1 MRWQTVRNIR
11 LGWMALMLGWLGAL
25 AHNPDDPLHQR
36 IHYDQPARTVKQL
49 LADLSRQTGITL
61 FAPSPLDTEIV
72 LVSVQE
78 MPLKTLMEHLATVTD
93 GEWVKQPNGS
103 YHLIR
108 SPKLAR
114 ECRERD
120 DAQLLQGLKRAV
132 AKKEIERLAE
142 PLTEAQ
148 VRQIC
153 QQIKCQM
160 QEIESQ
166 EISNPWEH
174 PLIES
179 LEKQVRQLD
188 VGRRLIIR
196 LVRRLDLRRLLTIP
210 VGERRVFS
218 NVRGRYLEPFGFE
231 VGSLLAA
238 YQREARWVYQVWTH
252 PLDGFDEE
260 WVKRFNERYGYVI
273 ELDYQWRQ
281 EPSQVP
287 LTRLYLVVS
296 RNSPNDFSFNTVLFS
311 EDMKQDVG
319 GGYWWIWLR
328 EEELESKDA
337 EPGSGQSPSEAS
349 RQLAARVEW
358 SESSRQFMEAYRA
371 IRRATEPV
379 AFPDVL
385 DPAKVEPLS
394 LVPSDVLRTYARQK
408 GKSLIALVPDNLVWW
423 LKGALEGHDALQMYE
438 EDIRWWHDMQEQGD
452 VLLLKPRWSSYWW
465 GHRVD
470 RLALSRW
477 LHQLH
482 QRGYPKLED
491 HLAMSQMYEHAGF
504 EDTML
509 RVYERLILPKDRLLY
524 LYNSQRFLNRLSA
537 KQLDHL
543 RAGGQLTLRELSP
556 VQREMLLHDV
566 YFGSSTIEKVY
577 SISELATIRSEAE
590 MERLA
595 AAERESLEISLPHV
609 LYPDGLPADL
619 TIQINRTHPNMFD
632 PYDLSPD
639 TIGSLS
645 IEEVG
650 VFTARRA
657 GVWYGF
663 RSVKGLASE
672 ISSAENPP
680 SGLDEEYAHYI
691 QERVNRYK
699 TNPLLPVRRTPFRL
713 EVRLGGR
720 YAVYFPSGDD
730 SPLYDYEPLNEGKP
744 ATLDKLPDALKAEME
759 KWLKRLKESG
769 SDGSED
775 GN

>member
-1 MRWQTVRNIR
+1 
-11 LGWMALMLGWLGAL
+11 MLGWLGAL

-132 AKKEIERLAE
+132 AKKGIERLAE

-153 QQIKCQM
+153 QQIKRQM

-166 EISNPWEH
+166 EISNPWKH

-188 VGRRLIIR
+188 VGQRLIIR
-196 LVRRLDLRRLLTIP
+196 LVRRLDLRRLLAIS

-252 PLDGFDEE
+252 PLDGFDKE

-273 ELDYQWRQ
+273 EQDYQWRR

-287 LTRLYLVVS
+287 LTRLYLEVE
-296 RNSPNDFSFNTVLFS
+296 RIRPDSFFFDITLVS
-311 EDMKQDVG
+311 EDLKQGVE

-337 EPGSGQSPSEAS
+337 ESGSGQPPSEAS
-349 RQLAARVEW
+349 RQLAARVAW

-371 IRRATEPV
+371 IERATEPV

-408 GKSLIALVPDNLVWW
+408 GKSLIALVPDNLFWW
-423 LKGALEGHDALQMYE
+423 LDGVLEWQDALQMYE

-465 GHRVD
+465 GRRAD

-477 LHQLH
+477 MQQLR

-491 HLAMSQMYEHAGF
+491 YLTLLQMYDRAGF
-504 EDTML
+504 EIMRTVFRFYRSL
-509 RVYERLILPKDRLLY
+509 LLPEDFTLMIGRDCRLL
-524 LYNSQRFLNRLSA
+524 NQLSA
-537 KQLDHL
+537 KQLAHL
-543 RAGGQLTLRELSP
+543 LQGGALTLKELSP
-556 VQREMLLHDV
+556 VQREQLARDI
-566 YFGSSTIEKVY
+566 YFGSARLEKVFSPNKY
-577 SISELATIRSEAE
+577 PDPVESEKQ
-590 MERLA
+590 
-595 AAERESLEISLPHV
+595 EIADVSLPHV
-609 LYPDGLPADL
+609 FYPDGLPDDL
-619 TIQINRTHPNMFD
+619 TLQRDNSDR
-632 PYDLSPD
+632 
-639 TIGSLS
+639 G
-645 IEEVG
+645 EEIG
-650 VFTARRA
+650 VFTTRRA
-657 GVWYGF
+657 GIWGGF
-663 RSVKGLASE
+663 YALRDLAYVIYHAEEPSE
-672 ISSAENPP
+672 YDNDY
-680 SGLDEEYAHYI
+680 LDKLQMRAS
-691 QERVNRYK
+691 RYK
-699 TNPLLPVRRTPFRL
+699 AASLMPVRRKTFRL
-713 EVRLGGR
+713 EVRLGTRHAIHLPVQYG
-720 YAVYFPSGDD
+720 FGLP
-730 SPLYDYEPLNEGKP
+730 DYELLNEGKP
-744 ATLDKLPDALKAEME
+744 TTLDTLPDELKTAFERYLQE
-759 KWLKRLKESG
+759 WKERRSKRE
-769 SDGSED
+769 
-775 GN
+775 

>member
-61 FAPSPLDTEIV
+61 FAPNPLDTEIV
-72 LVSVQE
+72 LVSVQD

-153 QQIKCQM
+153 QQIKRQM

-196 LVRRLDLRRLLTIP
+196 LVRRLDLRRLLAIP

-252 PLDGFDEE
+252 PLDGFDKE
-260 WVKRFNERYGYVI
+260 WVKRFNERFGYVI
-273 ELDYQWRQ
+273 ELDYKWRR

-287 LTRLYLVVS
+287 LTRLYLEVERIS
-296 RNSPNDFSFNTVLFS
+296 LDSFFFDITLVS
-311 EDMKQDVG
+311 EDLKQGVE

-358 SESSRQFMEAYRA
+358 SELSRQFMEAYRA

-408 GKSLIALVPDNLVWW
+408 GKPLIALIPDRLGMC
-423 LKGALEGHDALQMYE
+423 LFLPTRGHHTLQAYQE
-438 EDIRWWHDMQEQGD
+438 WFRWNNMEWQEQED
-452 VLLLKPRWSSYWW
+452 VLLFKPRWSSYWW

-477 LHQLH
+477 LRQLH

-491 HLAMSQMYEHAGF
+491 SLAMFQMYEHAGF
-504 EDTML
+504 EDTMFY
-509 RVYERLILPKDRLLY
+509 VYGQVLIFPDGDL
-524 LYNSQRFLNRLSA
+524 NNNQRFLNRLSA
-537 KQLDHL
+537 KQLDYL

-566 YFGSSTIEKVY
+566 YFGSSAIEKVY
-577 SISELATIRSEAE
+577 SISELAAIRSEAE

-595 AAERESLEISLPHV
+595 AAEQESLEISLPHV

-663 RSVKGLASE
+663 CSVKELASE
-672 ISSAENPP
+672 ISSAENLP
-680 SGLDEEYAHYI
+680 SALGADYARSI
-691 QERVNRYK
+691 QERVNHYK

-720 YAVYFPSGDD
+720 YAIYFPSGDD

-744 ATLDKLPDALKAEME
+744 ATLDKLPNALKAEME

>member
-1 MRWQTVRNIR
+1 
-11 LGWMALMLGWLGAL
+11 MLGWLGAL
-25 AHNPDDPLHQR
+25 AHNPDEPLHQR

-61 FAPSPLDTEIV
+61 FAPKPLDTEIV
-72 LVSVQE
+72 LVSVQD
-78 MPLKTLMEHLATVTD
+78 MPLKTLMEHIATVTD

-153 QQIKCQM
+153 QQIKRQM

-179 LEKQVRQLD
+179 LEKQVGQLD
-188 VGRRLIIR
+188 VGQRLIIR

-238 YQREARWVYQVWTH
+238 YQREARWVYQAWTH
-252 PLDGFDEE
+252 PLDGFDKE
-260 WVKRFNERYGYVI
+260 WVERFNERYAYVI
-273 ELDYQWRQ
+273 EQDYQWRQ

-287 LTRLYLVVS
+287 LTRLYLEVERIRPDS
-296 RNSPNDFSFNTVLFS
+296 FSFGVTLVS
-311 EDMKQDVG
+311 EDLKQGVE

-337 EPGSGQSPSEAS
+337 EPGSGQPPSEAS

-358 SESSRQFMEAYRA
+358 SELSRQFMEAYRA
-371 IRRATEPV
+371 IERATEPV

-408 GKSLIALVPDNLVWW
+408 GKSLIALVPDNLFWW
-423 LKGALEGHDALQMYE
+423 LIGALEGHDALQMYE

-465 GHRVD
+465 GRRAD

-477 LHQLH
+477 MQQLR

-491 HLAMSQMYEHAGF
+491 CLTLLQMYDRAGF
-504 EDTML
+504 EIMRTVFIFYRSL
-509 RVYERLILPKDRLLY
+509 LLPEDFTLMSGRNCRLL
-524 LYNSQRFLNRLSA
+524 NQLSA
-537 KQLDHL
+537 KQLAHL
-543 RAGGQLTLRELSP
+543 LQGGALTLKELAP
-556 VQREMLLHDV
+556 VQREQLARDI
-566 YFGSSTIEKVY
+566 YFGAARLKKVFAPVNKYPDPVESEKQ
-577 SISELATIRSEAE
+577 
-590 MERLA
+590 
-595 AAERESLEISLPHV
+595 EIADVSLPHV
-609 LYPDGLPADL
+609 FYPDGLPDDL
-619 TIQINRTHPNMFD
+619 TLQRDNSDRGEKI
-632 PYDLSPD
+632 
-639 TIGSLS
+639 
-645 IEEVG
+645 G
-650 VFTARRA
+650 VFTTRRA
-657 GVWYGF
+657 GIWGGF
-663 RSVKGLASE
+663 YALRDLADVIYHAEEPSEYDNDYLDELQMLAS
-672 ISSAENPP
+672 
-680 SGLDEEYAHYI
+680 
-691 QERVNRYK
+691 RYK
-699 TNPLLPVRRTPFRL
+699 AASLMPAHRKTFRL
-713 EVRLGGR
+713 EVRLGTRHAIHLPVQYG
-720 YAVYFPSGDD
+720 FGLP
-730 SPLYDYEPLNEGKP
+730 DYELLNEGKP
-744 ATLDKLPDALKAEME
+744 TTLDTLPDELKTAFERYLQE
-759 KWLKRLKESG
+759 WKERRSKRE
-769 SDGSED
+769 
-775 GN
+775 

>member
-1 MRWQTVRNIR
+1 MRNIR

-148 VRQIC
+148 VRQIF
-153 QQIKCQM
+153 QQIKRQM

-166 EISNPWEH
+166 EISNLWEH
-174 PLIES
+174 PLIAS
-179 LEKQVRQLD
+179 LQEQVGQLD

-196 LVRRLDLRRLLTIP
+196 LVRRLDLRRLLAIP

-273 ELDYQWRQ
+273 ELDYQWRR

-287 LTRLYLVVS
+287 LTRLYLEV
-296 RNSPNDFSFNTVLFS
+296 RRIDPDCFIFATVLVSEDLKQSVRGYLSWYEFS
-311 EDMKQDVG
+311 EQ
-319 GGYWWIWLR
+319 
-328 EEELESKDA
+328 EERDEADRSA
-337 EPGSGQSPSEAS
+337 SGKPSQSQAS
-349 RQLAARVEW
+349 QQSVVRVAW
-358 SESSRQFMEAYRA
+358 SELSRQFMEAYRA
-371 IRRATEPV
+371 IERATEPV

-408 GKSLIALVPDNLVWW
+408 GKPLIAILPDGLGMCLFLPARGHHTLQVY
-423 LKGALEGHDALQMYE
+423 LEWFRRRNMEWQERE
-438 EDIRWWHDMQEQGD
+438 E
-452 VLLLKPRWSSYWW
+452 VLLFKPRWSSYWW

-477 LHQLH
+477 LRQLH

-491 HLAMSQMYEHAGF
+491 SLAMFQMYEHAGF
-504 EDTML
+504 EDTMFY
-509 RVYERLILPKDRLLY
+509 VYGQVLIFPDGDL
-524 LYNSQRFLNRLSA
+524 NNNQRFLNRLSA
-537 KQLDHL
+537 KQLDYL

-577 SISELATIRSEAE
+577 SISDLAAIRSEAE
-590 MERLA
+590 RERLA
-595 AAERESLEISLPHV
+595 AAERKSLEISLPHV

-663 RSVKGLASE
+663 CSVKGLASE
-672 ISSAENPP
+672 ISSAENLP
-680 SGLDEEYAHYI
+680 SELGADYTRYI
-691 QERVNRYK
+691 PERVNHYK

-730 SPLYDYEPLNEGKP
+730 WPLYDYEPLNEGKP

>member
-1 MRWQTVRNIR
+1 
-11 LGWMALMLGWLGAL
+11 MLGWLGAL

-72 LVSVQE
+72 LVSVQQ

-148 VRQIC
+148 VRQIF
-153 QQIKCQM
+153 QQIKRQM

-196 LVRRLDLRRLLTIP
+196 LVRRLDLRRLLAIP

-231 VGSLLAA
+231 VGSLLAE

-252 PLDGFDEE
+252 PLDGFDKE
-260 WVKRFNERYGYVI
+260 WVERFNERYGYMI
-273 ELDYQWRQ
+273 KLDYQWRQ

-287 LTRLYLVVS
+287 LTRLYLEVE
-296 RNSPNDFSFNTVLFS
+296 RISPDSFFFDITLVS
-311 EDMKQDVG
+311 EDLKQGVE
-319 GGYWWIWLR
+319 GGYWWIKLR

-337 EPGSGQSPSEAS
+337 EPSSGQPPSEAS
-349 RQLAARVEW
+349 RQLAARVAW
-358 SESSRQFMEAYRA
+358 SELSRQFMEAYRA
-371 IRRATEPV
+371 IERATEPV

-408 GKSLIALVPDNLVWW
+408 GKSLIALVPDNLFWW
-423 LKGALEGHDALQMYE
+423 LIGMLKGHDALQMYE

-465 GHRVD
+465 GRRAD

-477 LHQLH
+477 MQQLR

-491 HLAMSQMYEHAGF
+491 YLTLLQMYDRAGF
-504 EDTML
+504 EIMRTVFRFYRSL
-509 RVYERLILPKDRLLY
+509 LLPEDFTLMIGRDCRLL
-524 LYNSQRFLNRLSA
+524 NQLSA
-537 KQLDHL
+537 KQLAHL
-543 RAGGQLTLRELSP
+543 LQGGALTLKELSP
-556 VQREMLLHDV
+556 VQREQLARDI
-566 YFGSSTIEKVY
+566 YFGSARLEKVFSPNKY
-577 SISELATIRSEAE
+577 PAPVESEKQ
-590 MERLA
+590 
-595 AAERESLEISLPHV
+595 EIADVSLPHV
-609 LYPDGLPADL
+609 FYPDGLPDDL
-619 TIQINRTHPNMFD
+619 TLQRDNSDR
-632 PYDLSPD
+632 
-639 TIGSLS
+639 G
-645 IEEVG
+645 EEIG
-650 VFTARRA
+650 VFTTRRA
-657 GVWYGF
+657 GIWGGF
-663 RSVKGLASE
+663 YALRDLADVIYHAEEPSE
-672 ISSAENPP
+672 YDNDY
-680 SGLDEEYAHYI
+680 LDKLQMRAS
-691 QERVNRYK
+691 RYK
-699 TNPLLPVRRTPFRL
+699 AASLMPAHRKTFRL
-713 EVRLGGR
+713 EVRLGTRHAIHLPMQYG
-720 YAVYFPSGDD
+720 FGLP
-730 SPLYDYEPLNEGKP
+730 DYELLNEGKP
-744 ATLDKLPDALKAEME
+744 ATLDTLPDELKTAFERYLQE
-759 KWLKRLKESG
+759 WKERRSKRE
-769 SDGSED
+769 
-775 GN
+775 

>member
-1 MRWQTVRNIR
+1 
-11 LGWMALMLGWLGAL
+11 MLGWLGAL

-72 LVSVQE
+72 LVSVQQ

-132 AKKEIERLAE
+132 AKKGIERLAE

-148 VRQIC
+148 VRQIF
-153 QQIKCQM
+153 QQIKRQM

-166 EISNPWEH
+166 EISNPWKH

-188 VGRRLIIR
+188 VGQRLIIR

-231 VGSLLAA
+231 VGSLLAE
-238 YQREARWVYQVWTH
+238 YQREARWVYQAWTH

-260 WVKRFNERYGYVI
+260 WVKRFNQRYGYMI
-273 ELDYQWRQ
+273 KLDYQWRQ

-287 LTRLYLVVS
+287 LTRLYLEV
-296 RNSPNDFSFNTVLFS
+296 RRIDPDCFSFAIVLVSEDLKQSVRGYLSCYEFS
-311 EDMKQDVG
+311 EQ
-319 GGYWWIWLR
+319 
-328 EEELESKDA
+328 EERDEADRSA
-337 EPGSGQSPSEAS
+337 SGKPSQSQAS
-349 RQLAARVEW
+349 QQSVVRVAW
-358 SESSRQFMEAYRA
+358 SELSRQFMEAYRA
-371 IRRATEPV
+371 IERATEPV

-408 GKSLIALVPDNLVWW
+408 GKSLIALVPDNLFWW
-423 LKGALEGHDALQMYE
+423 LNGALEGHDALQMYE
-438 EDIRWWHDMQEQGD
+438 ENIRRWHDMQEQGD

-465 GHRVD
+465 GRRAD

-477 LHQLH
+477 MQQLR

-491 HLAMSQMYEHAGF
+491 HLTLLQMYDRAGF
-504 EDTML
+504 EIMRTVFIFYRSL
-509 RVYERLILPKDRLLY
+509 LLPEDFSLMIGRDCRLL
-524 LYNSQRFLNRLSA
+524 NQLSA
-537 KQLDHL
+537 KQLAHL
-543 RAGGQLTLRELSP
+543 LQGGALTLKELSP
-556 VQREMLLHDV
+556 VQREQLARDI
-566 YFGSSTIEKVY
+566 YFGAARLEKVFSPNKY
-577 SISELATIRSEAE
+577 PAPVESEKQ
-590 MERLA
+590 
-595 AAERESLEISLPHV
+595 EIADVSLPHV
-609 LYPDGLPADL
+609 FYPDGLPDDL
-619 TIQINRTHPNMFD
+619 TLQRDNSDRGEKI
-632 PYDLSPD
+632 
-639 TIGSLS
+639 
-645 IEEVG
+645 G
-650 VFTARRA
+650 VFTTRRA
-657 GVWYGF
+657 GIWGGF
-663 RSVKGLASE
+663 YALRDLADVIYHAEEPSEYDNDYLDELQMLAS
-672 ISSAENPP
+672 
-680 SGLDEEYAHYI
+680 
-691 QERVNRYK
+691 RYK
-699 TNPLLPVRRTPFRL
+699 AASLMPAHRKTFRL
-713 EVRLGGR
+713 EVRLGTRHAILLPMQYG
-720 YAVYFPSGDD
+720 FG
-730 SPLYDYEPLNEGKP
+730 LLDYELLNEGKP
-744 ATLDKLPDALKAEME
+744 ATLDTLPDELKTAFERYLQE
-759 KWLKRLKESG
+759 WKERRSKRE
-769 SDGSED
+769 
-775 GN
+775 

>member
-1 MRWQTVRNIR
+1 
-11 LGWMALMLGWLGAL
+11 MLGWLGAL

-72 LVSVQE
+72 LVSVQQ

-132 AKKEIERLAE
+132 AKKGIERLAE

-148 VRQIC
+148 VRQIF
-153 QQIKCQM
+153 QQIKRQM

-174 PLIES
+174 PLIAS
-179 LEKQVRQLD
+179 LEEQVRQLD

-196 LVRRLDLRRLLTIP
+196 LVRRLDLRRLLAIP

-252 PLDGFDEE
+252 PLDGFDKERVE
-260 WVKRFNERYGYVI
+260 RFNERFGYMI
-273 ELDYQWRQ
+273 ELDYQWRR

-287 LTRLYLVVS
+287 LTRLYLEVE
-296 RNSPNDFSFNTVLFS
+296 RISPDSFFFDITLVS
-311 EDMKQDVG
+311 EDMKQGVE
-319 GGYWWIWLR
+319 GGYWWIKLR

-337 EPGSGQSPSEAS
+337 EPGSGQPPSEAS
-349 RQLAARVEW
+349 RQLAARVAW

-371 IRRATEPV
+371 IERATEPV
-379 AFPDVL
+379 AFPNVL

-408 GKSLIALVPDNLVWW
+408 GKSLIALIPDNLFWW
-423 LKGALEGHDALQMYE
+423 LIGMLKGHDALQMYE

-465 GHRVD
+465 GRRAD

-477 LHQLH
+477 MQQLR

-491 HLAMSQMYEHAGF
+491 YLTLLQMYDRAGF
-504 EDTML
+504 EIMRTVFRFYRSL
-509 RVYERLILPKDRLLY
+509 LLPEDFTLMIGRDCRLL
-524 LYNSQRFLNRLSA
+524 NQLSA
-537 KQLDHL
+537 KQLAHL
-543 RAGGQLTLRELSP
+543 LQGGALTLKELSP
-556 VQREMLLHDV
+556 VQREQLARDI
-566 YFGSSTIEKVY
+566 YFGAARLEKVFSPNKY
-577 SISELATIRSEAE
+577 PAPVESEKQ
-590 MERLA
+590 
-595 AAERESLEISLPHV
+595 EIADVSLPHV
-609 LYPDGLPADL
+609 FYPDGLPDDL
-619 TIQINRTHPNMFD
+619 TLQRDNSDR
-632 PYDLSPD
+632 
-639 TIGSLS
+639 G
-645 IEEVG
+645 EEIG
-650 VFTARRA
+650 VFTTRRA
-657 GVWYGF
+657 GIWGGF
-663 RSVKGLASE
+663 YALRDLADVIYHAEEPSE
-672 ISSAENPP
+672 YDNDY
-680 SGLDEEYAHYI
+680 LDKLQMRAS
-691 QERVNRYK
+691 RYK
-699 TNPLLPVRRTPFRL
+699 AASLMPAHRKTFRL
-713 EVRLGGR
+713 EVRLGTRHAIHLPMQYG
-720 YAVYFPSGDD
+720 FGLP
-730 SPLYDYEPLNEGKP
+730 DYELLNEGKP
-744 ATLDKLPDALKAEME
+744 TTLDTLPDELKTAFERYLQE
-759 KWLKRLKESG
+759 WKERRSKRE
-769 SDGSED
+769 
-775 GN
+775 

>member
-153 QQIKCQM
+153 QQIKRQM

-174 PLIES
+174 PLIAS
-179 LEKQVRQLD
+179 LQEQVGQLD

-196 LVRRLDLRRLLTIP
+196 LVRRLDLRRLLAIP

-252 PLDGFDEE
+252 PLDGFDKE
-260 WVKRFNERYGYVI
+260 WVERFNERYGYVI
-273 ELDYQWRQ
+273 ELDYKWRQ

-287 LTRLYLVVS
+287 LTRLYLEVE
-296 RNSPNDFSFNTVLFS
+296 RISPDSFSFGITLFS
-311 EDMKQDVG
+311 EDLKQGVE

-337 EPGSGQSPSEAS
+337 EPGSGQPPSEAS

-371 IRRATEPV
+371 IERATEPV

-408 GKSLIALVPDNLVWW
+408 GKPLIAILPDGLGMCLFLPARGHHTLQVY
-423 LKGALEGHDALQMYE
+423 LEWFRRRNMEWQERE
-438 EDIRWWHDMQEQGD
+438 E
-452 VLLLKPRWSSYWW
+452 VLLFKPRWSSYWW
-465 GHRVD
+465 GRRVD

-491 HLAMSQMYEHAGF
+491 SLAMSQMYEHAAF
-504 EDTML
+504 ESAML
-509 RVYERLILPKDRLLY
+509 LVYGQLLILPDGSLY
-524 LYNSQRFLNRLSA
+524 DNPRFLNRLSA

-577 SISELATIRSEAE
+577 SISELAAIRSEAE

-645 IEEVG
+645 TEEVG

-663 RSVKGLASE
+663 CSVKGLASE

>member
-1 MRWQTVRNIR
+1 
-11 LGWMALMLGWLGAL
+11 
-25 AHNPDDPLHQR
+25 
-36 IHYDQPARTVKQL
+36 
-49 LADLSRQTGITL
+49 
-61 FAPSPLDTEIV
+61 
-72 LVSVQE
+72 
-78 MPLKTLMEHLATVTD
+78 
-93 GEWVKQPNGS
+93 
-103 YHLIR
+103 
-108 SPKLAR
+108 
-114 ECRERD
+114 
-120 DAQLLQGLKRAV
+120 
-132 AKKEIERLAE
+132 
-142 PLTEAQ
+142 
-148 VRQIC
+148 
-153 QQIKCQM
+153 
-160 QEIESQ
+160 
-166 EISNPWEH
+166 
-174 PLIES
+174 
-179 LEKQVRQLD
+179 

-196 LVRRLDLRRLLTIP
+196 LVRRLDLRRLLAIP

-252 PLDGFDEE
+252 PLDGFDKE

-273 ELDYQWRQ
+273 ELDYQWRR

-287 LTRLYLVVS
+287 LTRLYLEVERIS
-296 RNSPNDFSFNTVLFS
+296 LDSFFFDITLVS
-311 EDMKQDVG
+311 EDLKQGVE

-337 EPGSGQSPSEAS
+337 EPGSGQPPSEAS

-358 SESSRQFMEAYRA
+358 SELSRQFMEAYRA

-408 GKSLIALVPDNLVWW
+408 GKPLIALIPDGLGMC
-423 LKGALEGHDALQMYE
+423 LFLPTRGHHTLQAYQE
-438 EDIRWWHDMQEQGD
+438 WFRWNNMEWQEQED
-452 VLLLKPRWSSYWW
+452 VLLFKPRWSSYWW

-477 LHQLH
+477 LRQLH

-491 HLAMSQMYEHAGF
+491 SLAMSQMYEHAGF
-504 EDTML
+504 EDTMFY
-509 RVYERLILPKDRLLY
+509 VYGQVLIFPDGDL
-524 LYNSQRFLNRLSA
+524 NNNQRFLNRLSA

-577 SISELATIRSEAE
+577 SISELAAIRSEAE
-590 MERLA
+590 RERLA
-595 AAERESLEISLPHV
+595 AAEQKSLEISLPHV

-663 RSVKGLASE
+663 CSVKGLASE
-672 ISSAENPP
+672 ISSAENLP
-680 SGLDEEYAHYI
+680 SELDADYARYI
-691 QERVNRYK
+691 QERVNHYK

-713 EVRLGGR
+713 EVRLGGH

>member
-1 MRWQTVRNIR
+1 
-11 LGWMALMLGWLGAL
+11 MLGWLGAL

-132 AKKEIERLAE
+132 AKKGIERLAE

-148 VRQIC
+148 VRQIF
-153 QQIKCQM
+153 QQIKRQM

-179 LEKQVRQLD
+179 LEEQVRQLD
-188 VGRRLIIR
+188 VGQRLIIR
-196 LVRRLDLRRLLTIP
+196 LVRRLDLRRLLAIP

-238 YQREARWVYQVWTH
+238 YQREARWVYQAWTH

-260 WVKRFNERYGYVI
+260 WVERFNERYGYVI
-273 ELDYQWRQ
+273 ELDYQWRR

-287 LTRLYLVVS
+287 LTRLYLEVERIS
-296 RNSPNDFSFNTVLFS
+296 LDSFFFDITLVS
-311 EDMKQDVG
+311 EDLKQGVE
-319 GGYWWIWLR
+319 GGYWRIKLR

-337 EPGSGQSPSEAS
+337 EPGSGQPPSETS
-349 RQLAARVEW
+349 RQLAARVAW

-371 IRRATEPV
+371 IERATEPV

-438 EDIRWWHDMQEQGD
+438 EDIRRWHDMQEQGD

-465 GHRVD
+465 GRRAD
-470 RLALSRW
+470 RLAFSRW
-477 LHQLH
+477 MQQLR

-491 HLAMSQMYEHAGF
+491 YLPLLQMYDRAGF
-504 EDTML
+504 EIMRTVFRFYRSL
-509 RVYERLILPKDRLLY
+509 LLPEDFSLMIGRDCRLL
-524 LYNSQRFLNRLSA
+524 NQLSA
-537 KQLDHL
+537 KQLAHL
-543 RAGGQLTLRELSP
+543 LQGGALTLKELAP
-556 VQREMLLHDV
+556 VQREQLARDI
-566 YFGSSTIEKVY
+566 YFGSARLEKVFSPNKY
-577 SISELATIRSEAE
+577 PDPVESEKQ
-590 MERLA
+590 
-595 AAERESLEISLPHV
+595 EIADVSLPHV
-609 LYPDGLPADL
+609 FYPDGLPDDL
-619 TIQINRTHPNMFD
+619 TLQRDNSDR
-632 PYDLSPD
+632 
-639 TIGSLS
+639 G
-645 IEEVG
+645 EEIG
-650 VFTARRA
+650 VFTTRRA
-657 GVWYGF
+657 GIWGGF
-663 RSVKGLASE
+663 YALRDLAYVIYHAEEPSE
-672 ISSAENPP
+672 YDNDY
-680 SGLDEEYAHYI
+680 LDKPQMRAS
-691 QERVNRYK
+691 RYK
-699 TNPLLPVRRTPFRL
+699 AASLMPAHRKPFRL
-713 EVRLGGR
+713 EVRLGTRHAILLPMQYG
-720 YAVYFPSGDD
+720 FG
-730 SPLYDYEPLNEGKP
+730 LLDYELLNEGKP
-744 ATLDKLPDALKAEME
+744 TTLDTLPDELKTAFERYLQE
-759 KWLKRLKESG
+759 WKERRSKRE
-769 SDGSED
+769 
-775 GN
+775 

>member
-61 FAPSPLDTEIV
+61 FAPNPLDTEIV
-72 LVSVQE
+72 LVSVQD

-153 QQIKCQM
+153 QQIKRQM

-166 EISNPWEH
+166 EISNLWEH
-174 PLIES
+174 PLIAS
-179 LEKQVRQLD
+179 LREQVRQLD

-196 LVRRLDLRRLLTIP
+196 LVRRLDLRRLLAIP

-273 ELDYQWRQ
+273 EQDYQWRR

-287 LTRLYLVVS
+287 LTRLYLEVERIRPDS
-296 RNSPNDFSFNTVLFS
+296 FSFGVTLVS
-311 EDMKQDVG
+311 EDLKQGVE

-337 EPGSGQSPSEAS
+337 EPGSAQPPSEAS

-358 SESSRQFMEAYRA
+358 SELSRQFMEAYRA

-408 GKSLIALVPDNLVWW
+408 GKSLIALVPDYLVWW
-423 LKGALEGHDALQMYE
+423 LKGALKGHDALQMYE
-438 EDIRWWHDMQEQGD
+438 EDIRRWHDMQEQGD

-477 LHQLH
+477 LRQLH

-491 HLAMSQMYEHAGF
+491 SLAMFQMYEHAGF
-504 EDTML
+504 EDTMFY
-509 RVYERLILPKDRLLY
+509 VYGQVLILPDGDL
-524 LYNSQRFLNRLSA
+524 NNNQRFLNRLSA

-577 SISELATIRSEAE
+577 SISELAAIRSEAE
-590 MERLA
+590 RERLA
-595 AAERESLEISLPHV
+595 AAERKSLEISLPHV

-663 RSVKGLASE
+663 CSVKGLASE
-672 ISSAENPP
+672 ISSAENLP
-680 SGLDEEYAHYI
+680 SELDEEYAHYI
-691 QERVNRYK
+691 QERVNHYK

-730 SPLYDYEPLNEGKP
+730 WPLYDYEPLNEGKP